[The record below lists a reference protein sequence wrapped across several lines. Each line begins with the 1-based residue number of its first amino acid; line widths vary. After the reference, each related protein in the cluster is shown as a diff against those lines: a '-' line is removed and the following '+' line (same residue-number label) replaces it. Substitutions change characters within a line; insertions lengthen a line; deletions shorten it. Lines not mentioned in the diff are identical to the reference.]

1 LDYPRVLQ
9 AVPAVLVHLGD
20 ANEVVAQA
28 VAAAEA
34 GFIGR
39 DFGIIKKY
47 FRSVFLQTKRRES
60 A

>member
-1 LDYPRVLQ
+1 MVRLD
-9 AVPAVLVHLGD
+9 H

-47 FRSVFLQTKRRES
+47 FRSVFLKTKRRES